1 MRQHKLSFLQVVK
14 TVIRLKRKT
23 HDGDIEEVIKPSL
36 SASSPNLFLKEKFDS
51 RRGNY
56 QWKHI
61 SRESHK
67 NQKHFNNDTNS
78 LFKPKYHSQKI
89 KSKCEKQIDSRKIEN
104 SRNSNKMEISIHPEK
119 MSRRKMSL
127 KAVYH
132 GGRTLVRGRHHQSC
146 PDLSM
151 EMVELVDCLDQNTC
165 HLFWDN
171 KDHDIVNCELIELYL
186 E

>member
-23 HDGDIEEVIKPSL
+23 HEGDIEEVIKPSL
-36 SASSPNLFLKEKFDS
+36 SASSPSLFVKSNFDLS
-51 RRGNY
+51 SGNY
-56 QWKHI
+56 PWKHI
-61 SRESHK
+61 SRESHQ
-67 NQKHFNNDTNS
+67 NQKHFNNDTNR
-78 LFKPKYHSQKI
+78 LFKPTYLSQKI

-104 SRNSNKMEISIHPEK
+104 SRISRKMDNSIHPEK
-119 MSRRKMSL
+119 TSKRKMSL
-127 KAVYH
+127 KAVYQ

-151 EMVELVDCLDQNTC
+151 EMVELVDCLDRNTC

-171 KDHDIVNCELIELYL
+171 QDHDIVNSELIEIYL